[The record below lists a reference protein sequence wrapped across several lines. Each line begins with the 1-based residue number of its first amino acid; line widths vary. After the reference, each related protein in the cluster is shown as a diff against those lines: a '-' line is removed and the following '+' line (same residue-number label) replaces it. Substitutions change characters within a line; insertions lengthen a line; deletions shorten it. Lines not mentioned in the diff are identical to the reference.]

1 LTSRCLRL
9 VDAAGEAGAADVRE
23 RYRDDDRNSHVG
35 RLDEAMRRGWTA
47 ADMKR
52 DWKKVFAFEQ

>member
-1 LTSRCLRL
+1 L